1 MCYIST
7 YFLATARAK
16 YPTVSVILNLVAAI
30 LLRRLTPMVGSQV
43 FVV

>member
-7 YFLATARAK
+7 YFLATAGAK
-16 YPTVSVILNLVAAI
+16 SPTVSVISILVAAI